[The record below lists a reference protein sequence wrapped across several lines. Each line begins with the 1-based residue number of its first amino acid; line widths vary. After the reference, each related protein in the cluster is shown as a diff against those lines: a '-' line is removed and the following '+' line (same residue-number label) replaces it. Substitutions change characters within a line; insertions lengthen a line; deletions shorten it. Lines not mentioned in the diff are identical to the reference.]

1 MEKVY
6 ILVQESD
13 VDGEQF
19 VNVTPCATME
29 IAQARMQ
36 KEYQTL
42 LSESHFAGLVEGI
55 DDDYTAEITNT
66 TINLCDNCDDYT
78 EYLHIEEKEICKV

>member
-6 ILVQESD
+6 ILVQESN
-13 VDGEQF
+13 VDGENL

-42 LSESHFAGLVEGI
+42 LNESHFAGMTEEN
-55 DDDYTAEITNT
+55 DDDYTLEITDT
-66 TINLCDNCDDYT
+66 SIYLSDNCDDYS
-78 EYLHIEEKEICKV
+78 EHLHIEEKEICKV